1 MHEERIAHMKE
12 VLMCAVEGQLCNLQ
26 QADTKELGEA
36 IDMIKDLEE
45 ACYYAVITEAMKKG
59 KSEYEFEFKNGNGGE
74 KHKEKENMQYYDER
88 RYPPDY
94 NRSYYEE
101 PMRMY
106 ANGNGGGNSS
116 SNGSNGSSEGSG
128 GRSNFSEDM
137 MERDP
142 REGRSSKNR
151 RMYMESKE
159 KHQDKATQLREL
171 EKYMQ
176 ELSTDIV
183 EMLEGA
189 TQEER
194 QYLEKKMTA
203 LATKIG
209 HL

>member
-1 MHEERIAHMKE
+1 MYDRIAHMKE
-12 VLMCAVEGQLCNLQ
+12 VLMCAVEGQLSNLQ
-26 QADTKELGEA
+26 NVDTKELGEA

-45 ACYYAVITEAMKKG
+45 ANYYCTITEAMKKG
-59 KSEYEFEFKNGNGGE
+59 KGEYEFEYKTGGE
-74 KHKEKENMQYYDER
+74 RHKEKGNMEYYSPEM
-88 RYPPDY
+88 Y

-106 ANGNGGGNSS
+106 VDGNGNTSSS
-116 SNGSNGSSEGSG
+116 SNNGNSNGN
-128 GRSNFSEDM
+128 RSNLSEEM
-137 MERDP
+137 MEYDP
-142 REGRSSKNR
+142 REGRSPKNR

-189 TQEER
+189 TLEER

-209 HL
+209 HLQ